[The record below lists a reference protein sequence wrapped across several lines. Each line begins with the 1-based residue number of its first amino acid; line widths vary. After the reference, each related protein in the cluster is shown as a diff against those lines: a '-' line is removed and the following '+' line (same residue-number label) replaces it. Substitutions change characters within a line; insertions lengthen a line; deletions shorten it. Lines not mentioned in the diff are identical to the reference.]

1 MGIWHFA
8 SGPIAD
14 WALLALIGSPLTGIA
29 PGASMND
36 APGAAAAP
44 WAVPRV
50 AAITTSAPPAQPLMV
65 DFTLSASRP
74 GMAIR
79 RSRDGLFYLDAWVNG
94 VPVRFLVDTGATTVV
109 LTPADAAR
117 AGVLPEAAAFR
128 YSAQTAGGKTAMA
141 RIRLA
146 QLTAGAAERRDVDA
160 AIAGAG
166 LGVSLLGQ
174 SYLSQLSSVRM
185 SGDTMVLE

>member
-1 MGIWHFA
+1 MGIWQFA
-8 SGPIAD
+8 NGPIAEL
-14 WALLALIGSPLTGIA
+14 ALLA
-29 PGASMND
+29 
-36 APGAAAAP
+36 
-44 WAVPRV
+44 V
-50 AAITTSAPPAQPLMV
+50 AAGSVVPATVAHGPDRPTVAATSLGTIVAVRPPAMV
-65 DFTLSASRP
+65 DFTLVSGQP

-79 RSRDGLFYLDAWVNG
+79 RAGDGLFYCNGWVNG

-117 AGVLPEAAAFR
+117 VGVMPEAAAFR
-128 YSAQTAGGKTAMA
+128 HSASTAGGPVAMA

-146 QLTAGAAERRDVDA
+146 QLAAGSAERRDIEA
-160 AIAGAG
+160 AIAGSG

-174 SYLSQLSSVRM
+174 SYLSQLASVRI

>member
-1 MGIWHFA
+1 MGIWLFA
-8 SGPIAD
+8 SGPIAPA
-14 WALLALIGSPLTGIA
+14 ALMALAAVA
-29 PGASMND
+29 PM
-36 APGAAAAP
+36 PPAAD
-44 WAVPRV
+44 
-50 AAITTSAPPAQPLMV
+50 SAPPDRPVAVAAAMV
-65 DFTLSASRP
+65 DFTLTAGQP

-79 RSRDGLFYLDAWVNG
+79 RAGDGLFYCNGWVNG

-117 AGVLPEAAAFR
+117 AGVLPDAAAFR
-128 YSAQTAGGKTAMA
+128 FSAATAGGPVAMA

-146 QLTAGAAERRDVDA
+146 QLAAGSAERRDVDA
-160 AIAGAG
+160 AIAGGG

-174 SYLSQLSSVRM
+174 SYLAQLASVRI

>member
-1 MGIWHFA
+1 MGIWQFA

-14 WALLALIGSPLTGIA
+14 LALLALVGTPL
-29 PGASMND
+29 PGASSSSSGGTGT
-36 APGAAAAP
+36 PAAP
-44 WAVPRV
+44 AR
-50 AAITTSAPPAQPLMV
+50 PPVV
-65 DFTLSASRP
+65 DFTLSSSAP

-79 RSRDGLFYLDAWVNG
+79 RSGDGLFYLDAWVNG

-117 AGVLPEAAAFR
+117 AGVLPGAAAFR

-174 SYLSQLSSVRM
+174 SYLSQLSSVRI